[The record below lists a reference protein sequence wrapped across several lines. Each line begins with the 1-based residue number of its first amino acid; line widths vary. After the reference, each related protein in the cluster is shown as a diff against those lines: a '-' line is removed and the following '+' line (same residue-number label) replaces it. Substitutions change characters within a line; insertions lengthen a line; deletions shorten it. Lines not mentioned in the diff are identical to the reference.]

1 MNLSNMFPASGGLA
15 AQVKKPVATAVAK
28 PTENKAVGS
37 SLADCMQTRK
47 RPGEWAIKW
56 PKLRKQG
63 FKDYRPLLTIQEVID
78 YCNRCEETGLG
89 GFDYETSGDKDHRI
103 PPTDEDGNTVT
114 GKALDSWTR
123 DVNLD
128 PWKAEV
134 CAMSL
139 SAACDEARA
148 IFIDNPGANQF
159 EPGLSRSEA
168 RKRLFDT
175 LVTLAFSI

>member
-1 MNLSNMFPASGGLA
+1 MAARKLTRSPELSLIHI
-15 AQVKKPVATAVAK
+15 
-28 PTENKAVGS
+28 
-37 SLADCMQTRK
+37 C
-47 RPGEWAIKW
+47 
-56 PKLRKQG
+56 
-63 FKDYRPLLTIQEVID
+63 
-78 YCNRCEETGLG
+78 
-89 GFDYETSGDKDHRI
+89 GDKDHRI

-175 LVTLAFSI
+175 LEQYFFTNHKICLLYTSRCV

>member
-114 GKALDSWTR
+114 GKALYTSGIYGYPVR
-123 DVNLD
+123 
-128 PWKAEV
+128 
-134 CAMSL
+134 
-139 SAACDEARA
+139 
-148 IFIDNPGANQF
+148 
-159 EPGLSRSEA
+159 
-168 RKRLFDT
+168 RLT
-175 LVTLAFSI
+175 YLVYTQNCKKVYFFTY

>member
-1 MNLSNMFPASGGLA
+1 MFPASGGLA
-15 AQVKKPVATAVAK
+15 AQIKKPVATAVAK
-28 PTENKAVGS
+28 PTDNKAVGS

-139 SAACDEARA
+139 SAACD
-148 IFIDNPGANQF
+148 
-159 EPGLSRSEA
+159 
-168 RKRLFDT
+168 
-175 LVTLAFSI
+175 